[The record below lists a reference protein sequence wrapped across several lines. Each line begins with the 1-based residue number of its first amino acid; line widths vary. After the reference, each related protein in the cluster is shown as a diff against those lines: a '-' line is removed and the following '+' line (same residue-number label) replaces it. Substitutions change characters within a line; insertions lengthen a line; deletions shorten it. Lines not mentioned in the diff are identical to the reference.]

1 MATAAE
7 LLRQGRKDELW
18 KKYCGFFDLTIDEF
32 MGIQERLLMEQL
44 QLLGACEL
52 GRSIIGPDMP
62 ENLEDFRQMAP
73 ITTYKDY
80 VEYLEPQ
87 REDVLPVKPYCWMRT
102 SGRSGEYT
110 GKMVPTSHQFYSLT
124 GKYLLATVML
134 ASAKEKGDINLEEGG
149 TFLYAVAPPPYISGT
164 SMRAIS
170 EEFPFRFIP
179 PIPEAEEMSFEE
191 RLTQGFLR
199 SIETGIGYFV
209 GIASVLLRMGEAFSQ
224 GSGQLSA
231 SRDLLRPM
239 AIYRVGRAFVTSKL
253 QRRSMLPKDLWS
265 PRGIVASGM
274 DVQIYKEQV
283 ESMWGCNPLEAYAC
297 TEFGTIALQA
307 WGAKSDGLTF
317 APDSALWEF
326 MPEAE
331 YHAWRQDPTYKP
343 TTVLTNEVEPGRYV
357 LLGTSFAGGA
367 FVRYVIGDLISIIAV
382 RDEKLG
388 IDLPQMVMESRADDI
403 IDLGSLVLLTERAI
417 WQGIGRLDLSL
428 VDWTARKEYT
438 PEEKDPIILLC
449 VEGEDLDPE
458 QLGADLHEA
467 LLECIEDYATYYN
480 IMNMNPFRVTTLSM
494 GTFLR
499 YLERKQ
505 AEGADLG
512 QLKPPRMQPSDEIVA
527 MLLDISAELA
537 REA

>member
-7 LLRQGRKDELW
+7 LLRQGRKNELW
-18 KKYCGFFDLTIDEF
+18 NKYCGFFDLTIDEF

-52 GRSIIGPDMP
+52 GKTIIGPDMP
-62 ENLEDFRQMAP
+62 ESLEEFRRMAP

-110 GKMVPTSHQFYSLT
+110 GKMVPTSYQFYSLT

-191 RLTQGFLR
+191 RLSQAFLR
-199 SIETGIGYFV
+199 SIETGIGHFV
-209 GIASVLLRMGEAFSQ
+209 GIGSVLLRMGEAFSQ

-231 SRDLLRPM
+231 SKELLRPM
-239 AIYRVGRAFVTSKL
+239 AIYRIGKALASSKL
-253 QRRSMLPKDLWS
+253 QRRSMLPRDLWS
-265 PRGIVASGM
+265 PKGIVASGM
-274 DVQIYKEQV
+274 DVQIYKKRI
-283 ESMWGCNPLEAYAC
+283 ESMWGCDPLEAYAC
-297 TEFGTIALQA
+297 TEFGTIAIQA

-326 MPEAE
+326 MPEEE
-331 YHAWRQDPTYKP
+331 YHAWRQDPAYKP
-343 TTVLTNEVEPGRYV
+343 ATLLMDQVEPGRYV

-367 FVRYVIGDLISIIAV
+367 FVRYIIGDLISILAV

-417 WQGIGRLDLSL
+417 WQGIGHLDLSL
-428 VDWTARKEYT
+428 VDWMARKEYI
-438 PEEKDPIILLC
+438 PEEKDPIIHMC
-449 VEGEDLDPE
+449 VEGQDFESEKL
-458 QLGADLHEA
+458 ATDLHNA
-467 LLECIEDYATYYN
+467 LVECVEDYATYYD
-480 IMNMNPFRVTTLSM
+480 IMKMNPFRITALSE
-494 GTFLR
+494 GTYRR
-499 YLERKQ
+499 YLEQKQ
-505 AEGADLG
+505 AEGADIG
-512 QLKPPRMQPSDEIVA
+512 HLKPPRMQPSDEIVA
-527 MLLDISAELA
+527 RLLDISAELA

>member
-1 MATAAE
+1 MATASE

-18 KKYCGFFDLTIDEF
+18 NKYCGFFDLTIEEF

-52 GRSIIGPDMP
+52 GEAIIGPDMP
-62 ENLEDFRQMAP
+62 QSLEDFRRVAP
-73 ITTYKDY
+73 ITTYRDY
-80 VEYLEPQ
+80 VDYLESKN
-87 REDVLPVKPYCWMRT
+87 EEVLPVKPYCWMRT

-110 GKMVPTSHQFYSLT
+110 GKLVPTSHQFYSLT

-134 ASAKEKGDINLEEGG
+134 ASAREKGDINLEEGG

-191 RLTQGFLR
+191 RLTQAFLR
-199 SIETGIGYFV
+199 SIETGIGHFV

-224 GSGQLSA
+224 GSGQMSA
-231 SRDLLRPM
+231 TKELLRPM
-239 AIYRVGRAFVTSKL
+239 AIYRVGKALALSKL
-253 QRRSMLPKDLWS
+253 QRRPMLPRDLWN

-274 DVQIYKEQV
+274 DVQIYKKRI
-283 ESMWGCNPLEAYAC
+283 ESMWGCTPLEAYAC
-297 TEFGTIALQA
+297 TEFGTIAIQA

-326 MPEAE
+326 MPEDE
-331 YHAWRQDPTYKP
+331 YLAWRQDPDYKP
-343 TTVLTNEVEPGRYV
+343 TTLLMNEVQPGRYV

-367 FVRYVIGDLISIIAV
+367 FVRYLIGDLVSILSV
-382 RDEKLG
+382 RDDGLG
-388 IDLPQMVMESRADDI
+388 IDLPQMVMESRADDV

-417 WQGIGRLDLSL
+417 WQGIGHLDLSL

-438 PEEKDPIILLC
+438 PEEKDPIVHMC
-449 VEGEDLDPE
+449 VEGEGLDSE
-458 QLGADLHEA
+458 QLGTDLHNA
-467 LLECIEDYATYYN
+467 LVDCIEDYATYYR
-480 IMNMNPFRVTTLSM
+480 IMKMNPWRITSLSP
-494 GTFLR
+494 GTFGR
-499 YLERKQ
+499 YLELKQ
-505 AEGADLG
+505 AEGADIG
-512 QLKPPRMQPSDEIVA
+512 HLKPPRMQPSDEILA
-527 MLLDISAELA
+527 TLLQLSAEPA
-537 REA
+537 GES